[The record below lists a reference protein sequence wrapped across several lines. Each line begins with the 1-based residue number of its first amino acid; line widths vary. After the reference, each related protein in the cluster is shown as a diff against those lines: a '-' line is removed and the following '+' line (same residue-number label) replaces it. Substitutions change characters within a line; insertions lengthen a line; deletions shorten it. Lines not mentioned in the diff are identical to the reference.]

1 MKDRSYAVLGATL
14 RAISTYNVSKAL
26 GLAKDL
32 EKEAGG
38 PMVSAIATLYAQSGT
53 ADQLDFFLTSFD
65 KVTDPNDK
73 YVFVQIFGKY
83 LMKQT
88 PATQIKGLA
97 VLEDIA
103 LNEGAWWMRISAI
116 QVLMGM
122 KQSAEA
128 QASEEAKA
136 IINKVD
142 AVIVQVKATET
153 NDMIK
158 GMLGE

>member
-1 MKDRSYAVLGATL
+1 M
-14 RAISTYNVSKAL
+14 
-26 GLAKDL
+26 
-32 EKEAGG
+32 
-38 PMVSAIATLYAQSGT
+38 
-53 ADQLDFFLTSFD
+53 D

-83 LMKQT
+83 LMKQA
-88 PATQIKGLA
+88 PATQTKGLA

-103 LNEGAWWMRISAI
+103 LNEDAWWMRISAI

-128 QASEEAKA
+128 QTSTEATA
-136 IINKVD
+136 IIAKID
-142 AVIVQVKATET
+142 ALMIQIKAKET